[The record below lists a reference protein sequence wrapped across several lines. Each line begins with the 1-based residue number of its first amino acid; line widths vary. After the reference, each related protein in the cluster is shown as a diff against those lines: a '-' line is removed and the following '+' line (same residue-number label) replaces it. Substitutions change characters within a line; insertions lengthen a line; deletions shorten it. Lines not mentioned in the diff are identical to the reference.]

1 MKLNNT
7 KIIHS
12 ALLLVSILL
21 SACGGGNGTSA
32 TTITAQPSDQNVVVG
47 TAATFTVAASNATG
61 YQWQRSSDG
70 GITFT
75 GVNGATTASHTTPVS
90 TLADSGAKYRV
101 VVSGAS
107 NSVTSSAVTLTVS
120 ATVVAPSISV
130 QPAAQTIVAGQNISF
145 AVTATGTTL
154 AYQWQRSTDGGTTF
168 NNEAGATNATL
179 TLTAVPLA
187 NNTHRFRVV
196 VSNSAGSVTSN
207 AALLTVNAAQ
217 SVPAFTTQ
225 PASLTVLVPNTATFN
240 VVATGTPSPAL
251 QWQLSTNA
259 GVSFADIVGAT
270 ASSYTTPAT
279 VAGNSGNQYRVVATN
294 ASGATTST
302 AATLTVNLSAAPS
315 FTTQPVNATIVAG
328 QAAQFTVAA
337 SGTPTP
343 TLQWQLSTDN
353 GTTWSNITGETGT
366 TFTALNVALANN
378 GRQFRAVATNGSG
391 VLNSNAATLTVNAAP
406 PPPITAAP
414 ASGKVAVGPWHTC
427 AVKADATV
435 ACWGHGS
442 SGEVLPA
449 SLSDWSSPAVVP
461 GLTGMTY
468 VAVGYQ
474 RSCAIDNLGVLSC
487 WGGMGL
493 TAPTTIK
500 DGSGVAYTGV
510 KAVAMGLLHT
520 CFIDANT
527 NVQCFGRNSAGQF
540 GDGAPTDPVVNP
552 YVAVPVFVRRLDN
565 SPLTGVVSLAA
576 GGNYT
581 CALTSGGE
589 VICWGSGAIGDGTS
603 IATKAVVPA
612 ISSGATAM
620 TVGLDHAC
628 AVLAAGGIQCWGG
641 NSTSQLGNRNTTAQ
655 LFPVS
660 VIDLAGLLNGVTA
673 IAAADAYTCAVP
685 ASGRVVC
692 WGSVSPGSLSGT
704 ITYSPTEQGNLIS
717 RVVSLAGG
725 GINSCALVADGSME
739 CWGSNQ
745 FGQVGVGNT
754 VTFNVGGPF
763 PPTTSVIGGAIFW
776 K

>member
-1 MKLNNT
+1 
-7 KIIHS
+7 
-12 ALLLVSILL
+12 
-21 SACGGGNGTSA
+21 
-32 TTITAQPSDQNVVVG
+32 
-47 TAATFTVAASNATG
+47 
-61 YQWQRSSDG
+61 
-70 GITFT
+70 
-75 GVNGATTASHTTPVS
+75 
-90 TLADSGAKYRV
+90 
-101 VVSGAS
+101 
-107 NSVTSSAVTLTVS
+107 
-120 ATVVAPSISV
+120 
-130 QPAAQTIVAGQNISF
+130 
-145 AVTATGTTL
+145 
-154 AYQWQRSTDGGTTF
+154 
-168 NNEAGATNATL
+168 
-179 TLTAVPLA
+179 
-187 NNTHRFRVV
+187 
-196 VSNSAGSVTSN
+196 
-207 AALLTVNAAQ
+207 
-217 SVPAFTTQ
+217 
-225 PASLTVLVPNTATFN
+225 
-240 VVATGTPSPAL
+240 
-251 QWQLSTNA
+251 
-259 GVSFADIVGAT
+259 
-270 ASSYTTPAT
+270 
-279 VAGNSGNQYRVVATN
+279 
-294 ASGATTST
+294 
-302 AATLTVNLSAAPS
+302 
-315 FTTQPVNATIVAG
+315 
-328 QAAQFTVAA
+328 
-337 SGTPTP
+337 
-343 TLQWQLSTDN
+343 
-353 GTTWSNITGETGT
+353 
-366 TFTALNVALANN
+366 
-378 GRQFRAVATNGSG
+378 
-391 VLNSNAATLTVNAAP
+391 
-406 PPPITAAP
+406 
-414 ASGKVAVGPWHTC
+414 
-427 AVKADATV
+427 
-435 ACWGHGS
+435 
-442 SGEVLPA
+442 
-449 SLSDWSSPAVVP
+449 
-461 GLTGMTY
+461 
-468 VAVGYQ
+468 
-474 RSCAIDNLGVLSC
+474 
-487 WGGMGL
+487 
-493 TAPTTIK
+493 
-500 DGSGVAYTGV
+500 
-510 KAVAMGLLHT
+510 MGLLHT

>member
-75 GVNGATTASHTTPVS
+75 GVNGATTASHTTPVT

-217 SVPAFTTQ
+217 SVPAFSTQ
-225 PASLTVLVPNTATFN
+225 PANQSVIVPNTATFA
-240 VVATGTPSPAL
+240 VVVTGSPSPTL

-279 VAGNSGNQYRVVATN
+279 VAGDSGNQYRVVATN

-406 PPPITAAP
+406 PPPLTVAP
-414 ASGKVAVGPWHTC
+414 ASGKIAVGQYHTC
-427 AVKADATV
+427 AIKADTTL
-435 ACWGHGS
+435 ACWGHNS
-442 SGEVLPA
+442 SGEVLPGNF
-449 SLSDWSSPAVVP
+449 SDQSAPVVVP
-461 GLTGMTY
+461 GLTGVTQ
-468 VAVGYQ
+468 VAVSYQ
-474 RSCAIDNLGVLSC
+474 RSCAVANLGILYC
-487 WGGMGL
+487 WGGGL
-493 TAPTTIK
+493 STPTPVK
-500 DGSGVAYTGV
+500 DASGVAFTGV
-510 KAVAMGLLHT
+510 KGVAMGSLHT

-527 NVQCFGRNSAGQF
+527 NVRCFGRNSLGQL
-540 GDGAPTDPVVNP
+540 GDGFPTDPLVDP
-552 YVAVPVFVRRLDN
+552 YVSVPVLVQRYN
-565 SPLTGVVSLAA
+565 AVLTGVISLAA
-576 GGNYT
+576 GNSSYT
-581 CALTSGGE
+581 CALTTSGE
-589 VICWGSGAIGDGTS
+589 VVCWGAGAIGDGTMR
-603 IATKAVVPA
+603 ANTAVVPA